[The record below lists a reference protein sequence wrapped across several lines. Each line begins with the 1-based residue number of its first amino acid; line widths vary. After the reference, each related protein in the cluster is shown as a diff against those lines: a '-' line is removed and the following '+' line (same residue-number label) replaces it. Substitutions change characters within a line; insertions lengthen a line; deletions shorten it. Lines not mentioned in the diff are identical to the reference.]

1 MILTVTIN
9 PLLEYRLTFENVM
22 DGVPNRNGKIKLA
35 AGGKGINVNRQLN
48 KLKIKNIALTFAG
61 GVHGKLF
68 RESLNNEGT
77 DFSLINTSSD
87 TRMCAVIIDQEKRS
101 VSYYFGEDQSIT
113 NEECDRFIRQ
123 LEKMIQN
130 CEIVIF
136 SGSSPCKE
144 TDSIF
149 PIGIEMA
156 NRYDKISI
164 CDTYGKHLE
173 NCYSASP
180 RVVHNNVD
188 EVSDSLHINLENEV
202 EKIEFLNS
210 LYDKGIKQVFLTN
223 GAQNTYASNFDFHF
237 RVEVPDINCVDSTG
251 SGDAFVAGIAYGW
264 HNNLI
269 FNGQLKFASAI
280 GVENAKAFDV
290 CNVEAEDANKI
301 AEYVKVIPIGKKMK
315 IIDDT
320 PK

>member
-113 NEECDRFIRQ
+113 NEECDRFIKQ

-136 SGSSPCKE
+136 SGSSPGKK

-149 PIGIEMA
+149 PAGIEIA

-237 RVEVPDINCVDSTG
+237 SVEVPDIKCVDSTG
-251 SGDAFVAGIAYGW
+251 SGDAFVAGIAYCW

-269 FNGQLKFASAI
+269 FNEQLKFASAI
-280 GVENAKAFDV
+280 GAENAKAFDV
-290 CNVEAEDANKI
+290 CDVEVEDANKI

-320 PK
+320 PN

>member
-144 TDSIF
+144 TDLIF

-237 RVEVPDINCVDSTG
+237 SVEVPDIKCVDSTG

-269 FNGQLKFASAI
+269 FNEQLKFASAI

-301 AEYVKVIPIGKKMK
+301 AEYVKVVPVGKKMK

-320 PK
+320 PN

>member
-280 GVENAKAFDV
+280 GAENAKAFDV
-290 CNVEAEDANKI
+290 CNVEGEDANKI
-301 AEYVKVIPIGKKMK
+301 AEYVKVVPVGKKMK

-320 PK
+320 PN